1 MSAESR
7 APDSPA
13 AAPPP
18 ATLPEYLAH
27 WAAARPRAIAIRH
40 KSLGVWEAWTW
51 SDLQAEV
58 GRVSATLESQLVD
71 PGDAAA
77 FSSGLSPRA
86 LAAVLAAQALSGGA
100 FDVSG
105 GAGALT
111 HAELIAAARTWL
123 DANGVGA
130 EARAFTW
137 EAPTTEAAAIFI
149 AGWLVAGIALILPED
164 ATTADADRREAQPT
178 IVAATAASYEQLRQR
193 VADNLPA
200 VGTRLRTAVD
210 AGLAASPK
218 NRARRVLGGW
228 LVRRPLREI
237 LGLRRAALALVL
249 DEEPPPVAAR
259 ELFAQLG
266 VPLRALTREPRAE
279 IGGRL
284 T

>member
-7 APDSPA
+7 APDSP

-27 WAAARPRAIAIRH
+27 WAAVRPRAIAIRH
-40 KSLGVWEAWTW
+40 KSLGVWDAWTW
-51 SDLQAEV
+51 SDLQAQV
-58 GRVSATLESQLVD
+58 GRASATLESQGVD
-71 PGDAAA
+71 PGHAAA
-77 FSSGLSPRA
+77 SSSDLSPRA
-86 LAAVLAAQALSGGA
+86 LAAALAAQALSGAAFPVLDGA
-100 FDVSG
+100 E
-105 GAGALT
+105 ALT
-111 HAELIAAARTWL
+111 QAGLIAAARTWL
-123 DANGVGA
+123 DAHGVGA
-130 EARAFTW
+130 EDRAFTG
-137 EAPTTEAAAIFI
+137 EAPTTEATAIFI

-193 VADNLPA
+193 IADNLPA
-200 VGTRLRTAVD
+200 AGTRLRAAVD
-210 AGLAASPK
+210 AGLTASPR
-218 NRARRVLGGW
+218 NRARRALGGW

-237 LGLRRAALALVL
+237 LGFRRAALALVL
-249 DEEPPPVAAR
+249 DEEPPPVAAQ

-279 IGGRL
+279 IAGRL